1 MAYPE
6 PLADKLY
13 QETKKFLEDHVEATL
28 AKVKSGGEQGL
39 LTNYHAAWKEFS
51 QGIDY
56 LHMLYS

>member
-1 MAYPE
+1 VAYPE

-13 QETKKFLEDHVEATL
+13 LETKKFLEDHVEGTL
-28 AKVKSGGEQGL
+28 TKVQSGGEQGL